1 MDARTQSQREHT
13 QRAMDEAKAA
23 AGEEGEQIKSAAGEM
38 AEAGRETMGRLG
50 AAWESARN
58 NIQEKAVYSARA
70 TDRVIRDHPHES
82 LGIAFGLGVLIG
94 VLINRK

>member
-1 MDARTQSQREHT
+1 MDARSQSQRDHT

-23 AGEEGEQIKSAAGEM
+23 ASEAGEQLKSTASEM
-38 AEAGRETMGRLG
+38 AEAGRESMGRLG

-58 NIQEKAVYSARA
+58 NIQEKAAYSARA
-70 TDRVIRDHPHES
+70 TDRVIRDHPYES
-82 LGIAFGLGVLIG
+82 LGIAFGVGVLIG

>member
-23 AGEEGEQIKSAAGEM
+23 AGEAGEQIKSAAGEM

-58 NIQEKAVYSARA
+58 NIQEKAVHSARA
-70 TDRVIRDHPHES
+70 TDRVIRDHPYES
-82 LGIAFGLGVLIG
+82 LGIAFGVGVLIG
-94 VLINRK
+94 VLVNRR